1 MKRTLTLLSAL
12 LLAQLAALA
21 AEATN
26 SLTQHLRT
34 TADLGELRDLQ
45 AEWNEGVLKLSTGK
59 AERHAWAVIPAPQ
72 GGWDLARRATVNA
85 EITNTGDM
93 PVGVMFWVVGDHGW
107 SAVVDSA
114 ALAPQETR
122 TFSCNLRATYPD
134 GTPKLNPGDVKQ
146 VQVMLNEAVGAK
158 GQRTPQ
164 SHHHQTRLHRSP
176 AGDGPGR
183 CAGMETPARPH
194 RRARRRRRRTRARKA
209 RALSASRR

>member
-1 MKRTLTLLSAL
+1 MQPTHSPSISAP
-12 LLAQLAALA
+12 
-21 AEATN
+21 
-26 SLTQHLRT
+26 R
-34 TADLGELRDLQ
+34 ADLGELRDLQ
-45 AEWNEGVLKLSTGK
+45 AEWNGDVLTLSTSK

-114 ALAPQETR
+114 ALAPHETR

-146 VQVMLNEAVGAK
+146 VQVMLNEAVTIK
-158 GQRTPQ
+158 GKERLSPIITKP
-164 SHHHQTRLHRSP
+164 RLHRSP
-176 AGDGPGR
+176 AGDGPRR
-183 CAGMETPARPH
+183 CAGVETPARPH
-194 RRARRRRRRTRARKA
+194 RRARRRRRRTRARQA
-209 RALSASRR
+209 RALPAAGR